1 MQKNVSSQRAHRL
14 KQFAEVG
21 RYYWGYTQCKKMLLW
36 E

>member
-1 MQKNVSSQRAHRL
+1 MQKNVSSQKAHRL

-21 RYYWGYTQCKKMLLW
+21 RYYLGYTQSEKMLLW